1 MGERLP
7 VSAIGL
13 ISVPLNIIIMQW
25 YGLSVGGTEWVII
38 IFVALVLI
46 LGTGKLPGAARKI
59 GRAVNEYNKAKDGI
73 EEHVKGMQDAADG
86 IPRISGPVESEREKL
101 EMIARSA
108 GISPGGKSDEEL
120 RSAISKKI
128 GQKEDG
134 AVRGDGSGGDDGG
147 GGSSNSGDKDVPAK
161 DRVAAAGSMPDD
173 GGRVA

>member
-1 MGERLP
+1 MH
-7 VSAIGL
+7 S
-13 ISVPLNIIIMQW
+13 

-59 GRAVNEYNKAKDGI
+59 GRAVNEYNRAKDGI

-108 GISPGGKSDEEL
+108 GISPGGRSDEEL

-134 AVRGDGSGGDDGG
+134 AMRGDGSGSGDSGGDG
-147 GGSSNSGDKDVPAK
+147 GGSSSSSSSNGGDKGAPAK
-161 DRVAAAGSMPDD
+161 DRMAAAGSAPDD
-173 GGRVA
+173 VGRAA

>member
-1 MGERLP
+1 
-7 VSAIGL
+7 
-13 ISVPLNIIIMQW
+13 MQW

-59 GRAVNEYNKAKDGI
+59 GMAVNEYNRAKDGI

-108 GISPGGKSDEEL
+108 GISPGGRSDEEL

-128 GQKEDG
+128 GQKEGG
-134 AVRGDGSGGDDGG
+134 AMRSGGSGSGGSGGDG
-147 GGSSNSGDKDVPAK
+147 GGSSSSNGGDKGAPAK
-161 DRVAAAGSMPDD
+161 DRVAAAGSAPDD
-173 GGRVA
+173 GGRAA

>member
-1 MGERLP
+1 

-59 GRAVNEYNKAKDGI
+59 GSAVNEYNRAKDGI

-134 AVRGDGSGGDDGG
+134 AVRGDGNGGGDDDGG
-147 GGSSNSGDKDVPAK
+147 CSSNSGDKDVPAK
-161 DRVAAAGSMPDD
+161 DRVAAAGSTPDD
-173 GGRVA
+173 GGRAA